1 MKRLRLL
8 LVGPLFAAACVDAQK
23 SENPLSPTIAGPI
36 AGVFITQPDTVEP
49 KDNMAVPVGN
59 QPITLVLRN
68 AESNGVRPLH
78 YRFEL
83 AADINFSNTI
93 FVRDDITPGEGRTSV
108 RLPDA
113 LAPERTYYWRA
124 RAEDGANVS
133 DYSGFAFFRVYT
145 PIVIQKPVLQNPVNN
160 VETSTVQ
167 PEFAIANAP
176 RSGPV
181 GTVGYEIE
189 LSDSATFANNL
200 AIWVVAEQP
209 GLTRFSPGA
218 LPAGGQYFWRARAFD
233 PRVVGPWSDTQAFRT
248 PRVVSTPSPGTPP
261 PSNCSAVPGSV
272 LQTLECLRR
281 GYPHPMS
288 AGHRGS
294 LLNAT
299 AWAHRGEGWG
309 MHAKSGGNLCP
320 QPNTGRSISCDL
332 LVHGP
337 TGAVYDVL
345 ENEENPI
352 FFYKGTIDTMN
363 NFVAPVQP

>member
-8 LVGPLFAAACVDAQK
+8 LVVPLLATACVEARK

-49 KDNMAVPVGN
+49 KDNMAVPVTN

-83 AADINFSNTI
+83 AVDIDFNNKI
-93 FVRDDITPGEGRTSV
+93 FVRADIAPGEGRTTV

-124 RAEDGANVS
+124 RAEDGANAS
-133 DYSGFAFFRVYT
+133 DYSGFAFFRVFT

-160 VETSTVQ
+160 VETSSVQ
-167 PEFAIANAP
+167 PEFAIGNAP
-176 RSGPV
+176 RSGPA
-181 GTVGYEIE
+181 GAIGYEIE
-189 LSDSATFANNL
+189 LSDSVTFANNL

-209 GLTRFSPGA
+209 GVTRFTQV

-233 PRVVGPWSDTQAFRT
+233 PSVVGPWSDTQAFRT
-248 PRVVSTPSPGTPP
+248 PRAISLPSPGTPP
-261 PSNCSAVPGSV
+261 PANCSGVTGSV
-272 LQTLECLRR
+272 MQTLECLRA

-288 AGHRGS
+288 ATDRGS
-294 LLNAT
+294 LMNAT
-299 AWAHRGEGWG
+299 AWTHRGDGWG
-309 MHAKSGGNLCP
+309 MHLKLSGNRCP
-320 QPNTGRSISCDL
+320 QPNTGTSISCDI

-345 ENEENPI
+345 IDEETPTFI
-352 FFYKGTIDTMN
+352 YKGPISSMS